1 MRYSAIIVGT
11 DGSASALKAAAS
23 DMTATLVKGDPG
35 RAVVTTASERAADL
49 NVVGNR
55 GINPLSG
62 RLLGSVPSDV
72 SRWASCD
79 VGIVHTMKGGPRN
92 PGSSDDTDN

>member
-11 DGSASALKAAAS
+11 DGSASALKAGAS

-49 NVVGNR
+49 IVVGNR

-62 RLLGSVPSDV
+62 RLLGSVRRACPDGHRATS
-72 SRWASCD
+72 ASC
-79 VGIVHTMKGGPRN
+79 IR
-92 PGSSDDTDN
+92 